1 MSDVN
6 NIIDEIDLNVQK
18 MKYENTKQLFEDV
31 ETFIIKN
38 KLILYG
44 GFAVNILLPKKEQ
57 FYKDYTINDYD
68 CYSKNAQIDA
78 LRLSKYLK
86 SKKHSYIKV
95 RKALHENTF
104 KVFANF
110 VVVADISQIETDVYN
125 KMKEIS
131 LLEKKMGLYKNYKEN
146 YLLTP
151 VVFLLSNMHYELA
164 RPLNSYYRWEKI
176 LQRLSLLSRVVN
188 DKQKNNKLQSLN
200 PKHKPSLLQTKL
212 LRFVKENQLPI
223 VNEFAL
229 KYHNIS
235 RYEENEISVLS
246 TNVHETKKSII
257 KQFGNMYEV
266 SIIKQ
271 NFLYNKTETLTISE
285 KENQNNFCITIIS
298 ANQDCFSVL
307 NHRGFV
313 IGSIHTIIYF
323 IYQKLI
329 SSFIYNNTEFNK
341 KDNILKL
348 KRIFLLES
356 LTSSKNKELTSKCY
370 GNNKSF
376 VSMLKNQWKQRQT
389 LKYV

>member
-1 MSDVN
+1 MPDVN

-31 ETFIIKN
+31 KTFIIKN

-68 CYSKNAQIDA
+68 CYSKNAQVDA

-131 LLEKKMGLYKNYKEN
+131 LLEKKMGLYKNYKEK
-146 YLLTP
+146 YILTP

-176 LQRLSLLSRVVN
+176 LQRLSLLSRVVS
-188 DKQKNNKLQSLN
+188 DKQKINKMQSL
-200 PKHKPSLLQTKL
+200 KREPSLLQKKL
-212 LRFVKENQLPI
+212 LSFIKEKKLPI

-229 KYHNIS
+229 KYHNI
-235 RYEENEISVLS
+235 YEYDKNEISVLS
-246 TNVHETKKSII
+246 TDIHEIKKSII
-257 KQFGNMYEV
+257 EQFGKMYDL

-271 NFLYNKTETLTISE
+271 NFIFNKTETLIISE
-285 KENQNNFCITIIS
+285 KENQNNFCITVIS

-307 NHRGFV
+307 KHRGFV
-313 IGSIHTIIYF
+313 VGSIHTIIYF

-329 SSFIYNNTEFNK
+329 SSFIYNNTESDK
-341 KDNILKL
+341 KEKILTL
-348 KRIFLLES
+348 KRIFLFENLVS
-356 LTSSKNKELTSKCY
+356 LKNKELTSKCY

-389 LKYV
+389 LKYI